1 MDVPLKLTN
10 ASRKQIPF
18 VKTMLRKK
26 VPYLSIQEIR
36 RFKLPLVDA
45 MSIDLDEAKHYKAL
59 SIFREILKI
68 DKNHNKCFT
77 DDKNLN
83 LLEEIFKSLVNLE
96 NKNGEEELMI
106 IIELVK
112 KFSNEDESF
121 DWLIELLLIKG
132 NQFGANRQLEETK
145 SYTILSY
152 IHGLFL
158 SHRLH
163 WHQAAL
169 LHFELAYKNIL
180 ANDDWTFEDK
190 MFCFKITQEL
200 SDCLIKLSRQIRI
213 GQNDPKTAFIYAS
226 RSLTVLRN
234 IISDDNV
241 KLEIDVETEYG
252 DCLFDQGLF
261 DEAEKH
267 FEHALVLS
275 EKYECTKNFCES
287 LIKMIKCFEGL
298 EDFEMSENLLYI
310 AQKYASD
317 KSLLDLKG
325 NILIMLMEF
334 YVKQRNVYKINC
346 ILAEAY
352 DCFVTRKD
360 DLKLLGIETLYA
372 HAGGKF

>member
-1 MDVPLKLTN
+1 MEIPLKLTN
-10 ASRKQIPF
+10 ASRKQLPH
-18 VKTMLRKK
+18 VKSILRKK

-36 RFKLPLVDA
+36 RFKMPLVDA
-45 MSIDLDEAKHYKAL
+45 MTIDLEEAKHNKAL
-59 SIFREILKI
+59 SIFQEILDI

-83 LLEEIFKSLVNLE
+83 LLEEIFKSLVTLE
-96 NKNGEEELMI
+96 NKSGEEELMI

-163 WHQAAL
+163 WYQAAL

-180 ANDDWTFEDK
+180 TNDDWTFEDK
-190 MFCFKITQEL
+190 NFCLKITQEL

-213 GQNDPKTAFIYAS
+213 GQNDPETAFIYAS

-234 IISDDNV
+234 TLSDDNV
-241 KLEIDVETEYG
+241 KLEIDAETEYG
-252 DCLFDQGLF
+252 DCLLDQRLF
-261 DEAEKH
+261 DDSRVH
-267 FEHALVLS
+267 FEHALGLS
-275 EKYECTKNFCES
+275 EKYEQPKSFCES
-287 LIKMIKCFEGL
+287 LMKMIICFEG
-298 EDFEMSENLLYI
+298 
-310 AQKYASD
+310 
-317 KSLLDLKG
+317 
-325 NILIMLMEF
+325 
-334 YVKQRNVYKINC
+334 
-346 ILAEAY
+346 
-352 DCFVTRKD
+352 
-360 DLKLLGIETLYA
+360 
-372 HAGGKF
+372 